1 MFENNK
7 EPEED
12 ASIIP
17 EFPSVRIHIA
27 KTAKTT
33 AHADLKRRLLE
44 QPDLFA
50 VAIQRRYSREAK
62 ETEGS
67 RFFMSG
73 EAMELA
79 TILTAKFSNGNNVRL
94 SKQLFSVMNYKDTAD
109 EIFPE
114 AMEGRPFP
122 VHAYMDLDIDEEVSP
137 GVKNILPT
145 EECEMELVNKAI
157 LLYIDCL
164 QECLKENFPTG
175 VLKEDGMPFPED
187 LVLLRGSR
195 PGKFSW
201 HVVLRCFVWENNYH
215 QSEFIKAFMIS
226 KLNFTAP
233 FNTYKS
239 SSERKGA
246 RVIDYNTTY
255 RSYATLRMW
264 NCHHVIAQEDWD
276 VKGRCAKEGV
286 KLDRLKLACPPPF
299 TDMSDAELLLWTS
312 VTMGIWRPVNCSFK
326 TCSEIIEKPF
336 RVDREMVLS
345 NDVCGVKFNPS
356 DAFLMK
362 FLAIL
367 EETLHFPLHDEVT
380 GEVRDHSFAD
390 LWPRKDIIYV
400 KSQYKMEGGNFSFER
415 SKYKVKVLEIFFRSM
430 QGTVCLSKGDNVYD
444 FQRHRHSNISIVLKG
459 NQTINQSCWVC
470 HADHLIELGK
480 MGELMVV
487 YENKREE
494 KRAAS
499 RAILHWLRNTESVQ
513 ENVEGL
519 DLLVSLCFQPTEIKD
534 TYSMLAEDLLTLCKK
549 SAESVRTLLNGT
561 TEPYRAFVES
571 LLLLLRE
578 LEEEDKADEPPL
590 KIRKID
596 VAQAI
601 LKDDEAPP
609 VPFSKMKELD

>member
-1 MFENNK
+1 MAENSK
-7 EPEED
+7 EVEED

-27 KTAKTT
+27 KTSKTT

-44 QPDLFA
+44 QSDLFA

-67 RFFMSG
+67 RFYMSG

-79 TILTAKFSNGNNVRL
+79 TILTAKFSSSNNVRL
-94 SKQLFSVMNYKDTAD
+94 SKQLYSVMNYKDTAD

-137 GVKNILPT
+137 GVKNVLPT
-145 EECEMELVNKAI
+145 EECEIELVNKAI
-157 LLYIDCL
+157 LLYIESL
-164 QECLKENFPTG
+164 QECLKENFPAG

-195 PGKFSW
+195 VGKFSW
-201 HVVLRCFVWENNYH
+201 HVILRCFVWENNYH
-215 QSEFIKAFMIS
+215 QSEFMKAFVVP

-276 VKGRCAKEGV
+276 VKGRCAKESV
-286 KLDRLKLACPPPF
+286 KLDRLQLACPPPF
-299 TDMSDAELLLWTS
+299 PDMSDAELLLWTS

-326 TCSEIIEKPF
+326 SCVEIIDKPF

-345 NDVCGVKFNPS
+345 NDVCGVKYNPS
-356 DAFLMK
+356 DVFLMK
-362 FLAIL
+362 FLTIL
-367 EETLHFPLHDEVT
+367 EEALVFSLHDEVT
-380 GEVRDHSFAD
+380 GEVRSHSFAD

-400 KSQYKMEGGNFSFER
+400 KSQYKMEGGNFSFDR

-470 HADHLIELGK
+470 HAEHLIELGK

-494 KRAAS
+494 KRIAS
-499 RAILHWLRNTESVQ
+499 RAILDWLRTTENVQ

-519 DLLVSLCFQPTEIKD
+519 DLLVSLCFQLSEIKEV
-534 TYSMLAEDLLTLCKK
+534 YSVLARHLITLSKK
-549 SAESVRTLLNGT
+549 SAEAIRMLLNGT
-561 TEPYRAFVES
+561 TEPYRTFIES
-571 LLLLLRE
+571 LLLFLHE
-578 LEEEDKADEPPL
+578 LEKEDEVLEPPL
-590 KIRKID
+590 KVCKVDI
-596 VAQAI
+596 AQAV
-601 LKDDEAPP
+601 LKDDELLP
-609 VPFSKMKELD
+609 VSYSKMAELD